1 MIQHTATNPKINLI
15 DGSAATTTPAQ
26 PSNADTLRLNVLIIY
41 YNLNVNTGLIPLH
54 ISLVRRLLTLMS
66 IAWLSTSLTD
76 AINFVIMK
84 NFKSV
89 YNSY

>member
-26 PSNADTLRLNVLIIY
+26 PSNADTLRLNVLIVIY
-41 YNLNVNTGLIPLH
+41 YKLNVNTGLIRLP

-66 IAWLSTSLTD
+66 IA
-76 AINFVIMK
+76 
-84 NFKSV
+84 
-89 YNSY
+89 